1 MATDRQRQ
9 AGQAGSAEFWCCFN
23 GAVTEHGI
31 ATHFERCIGAS
42 AKDAEHSGGGYAVR
56 ASLWA
61 ARTCVILATLL
72 GAYIL
77 DRQNYQAFIDQERVD
92 VTRQLAVLRARL
104 EGSINENIQTIRGL
118 VAVIATEPAMDQPRF
133 AEIAEVVLQDRQ
145 ELRNIAAAPD
155 MVIRLMYPLAGN
167 EEAVGLDYRS
177 NAAQWPKVKQ
187 AAESGHLVLAGPVN
201 LVQGGQGFIGRVP
214 VFSRSQDRVQDR
226 FWGLVSAVIDVPAL
240 YQVAGLNDVGELRVA
255 LRRTGDEGEP
265 AEVFFGDA
273 QIFAQSPT
281 VLPVPVAGGLWE
293 IAAVPSGGWPSQA
306 DNVVKFRSLL
316 VGAASLI
323 LLPGIWLTVSI
334 QRARTSQQRL
344 QALFELSPMG
354 MALIDRRTGNF
365 VQLNQ
370 ALLTMSGFAASRLE
384 TKGIGQIL
392 LEPNQGYPWQG
403 LRDGDRFG
411 PLEFQCL
418 RQRGEPLPVLLAGV
432 LLRDASG
439 SKLVWAVVQDIAEQ
453 KRVERMKSEFVATV
467 SHELRTPLTS
477 IAGALKLISEG
488 LLGELPEKAQQ
499 MVGIAQKNSERLTH
513 LINDLLDM
521 DKLISGKMSF
531 QVRACPLA
539 VLMKSSLNGIS
550 AYAQDHDVVLKYDN
564 QAGTVTVRTDEI
576 RFQQV
581 MDNLLSNAIKFSPAG
596 GQVSVVA
603 TQSDREVQIAVCDQ
617 GPGIPE
623 AFHGYIFEKF
633 AQADGSDRRV
643 KGGTGLGL
651 AITRGLLQQ
660 MDGSIRFETR
670 AGEGTCFYIT
680 LPKAP

>member
-1 MATDRQRQ
+1 M
-9 AGQAGSAEFWCCFN
+9 N
-23 GAVTEHGI
+23 
-31 ATHFERCIGAS
+31 
-42 AKDAEHSGGGYAVR
+42 

-61 ARTCVILATLL
+61 ARACVILVTLL
-72 GAYIL
+72 GAYML
-77 DRQNYQAFIDQERVD
+77 DRQNYQTFIDQERVD
-92 VTRQLAVLRARL
+92 VTQRLAVLRARL

-118 VAVIATEPAMDQPRF
+118 VAVIATEPAMDQARF

-155 MVIRLMYPLAGN
+155 MVIRLMFPLAGN
-167 EEAVGLDYRS
+167 EAAVGLDYRS

-187 AAESGHLVLAGPVN
+187 AAESGQLVLAGPVN

-214 VFSRSQDRVQDR
+214 VFSRSPDRVQDR

-240 YQVAGLNDVGELRVA
+240 YKVVGLNEVGELKVA
-255 LRRTGDEGEP
+255 LRRTGNAGEP

-273 QIFAQSPT
+273 QTFAQSPA

-293 IAAVPSGGWPSQA
+293 IAAVPTGGWPGQA
-306 DNVVKFRSLL
+306 DNVIEFRTLL

-323 LLPGIWLTVSI
+323 LLPGIWLTASI
-334 QRARTSQQRL
+334 QRERTSQQRL

-354 MALIDRRTGNF
+354 MALIDRRSGNF
-365 VQLNQ
+365 VRLNQ
-370 ALLTMSGFAASRLE
+370 ALLTMSGFAASRLQ

-392 LEPNQGYPWQG
+392 QEPDQGYPWQG

-418 RQRGEPLPVLLAGV
+418 RQQGAPLPVLLAGV
-432 LLRDASG
+432 LLRDANG
-439 SKLVWAVVQDIAEQ
+439 RKLVWTVVQDISEQ
-453 KRVERMKSEFVATV
+453 KRVEQMKSEFVATV

-488 LLGELPEKAQQ
+488 ILGELPDKAQQ

-521 DKLISGKMSF
+521 DKLISGKTSF
-531 QVRACPLA
+531 QIRACPLA
-539 VLMKSSLNGIS
+539 VLMKSSLDGI
-550 AYAQDHDVVLKYDN
+550 AGFAQDHDVTLTYDN
-564 QAGTVTVRTDEI
+564 QAGTVAVRTDEH
-576 RFQQV
+576 RFHQV

-596 GQVSVVA
+596 GKVSVVA
-603 TQSDREVQIAVCDQ
+603 TQSEREVQIAVSDQ

-623 AFHGYIFEKF
+623 AFHSYVFEKF

-651 AITRGLLQQ
+651 AITRGLLQH
-660 MDGSIRFETR
+660 MGGSIRFETG
-670 AGEGTCFYIT
+670 AGQGTCFYIT
-680 LPKAP
+680 LPREA